1 MSEVQKIVINDEE
14 YTFGD
19 LKVETQAH
27 IARVAEIRREIAALQ
42 QQISERNVLLQAY
55 TQSIVEG
62 VKPVEESETLPHHTT
77 AKTKFAQGLPEGFK
91 EH

>member
-1 MSEVQKIVINDEE
+1 MSDENKVVINDEE
-14 YTFGD
+14 YNFGD

-27 IARVAEIRREIAALQ
+27 IARVAEIRREIASLQ
-42 QQISERNVLLQAY
+42 QQIAERNVLLQAY

-62 VKPVEESETLPHHTT
+62 VKSVEEPETT
-77 AKTKFAQGLPEGFK
+77 QGLPEDFK

>member
-1 MSEVQKIVINDEE
+1 MSEIQTIVINDEK
-14 YTFGD
+14 YNFGD

-42 QQISERNVLLQAY
+42 QQVAERNVLLEAY

-62 VKPVEESETLPHHTT
+62 VQPVEELET
-77 AKTKFAQGLPEGFK
+77 AQGLPEGFK

>member
-1 MSEVQKIVINDEE
+1 MSEENKVVINDEE
-14 YTFGD
+14 YNFGD

-42 QQISERNVLLQAY
+42 QQIAERNVLLQAY

-62 VKPVEESETLPHHTT
+62 VKPAEDEE
-77 AKTKFAQGLPEGFK
+77 PEADVAVQ
-91 EH
+91 

>member
-1 MSEVQKIVINDEE
+1 MSEVQTIVVNDEE
-14 YTFGD
+14 YNFGD

-27 IARVAEIRREIAALQ
+27 IARVAEIRSEIARLQ
-42 QQISERNVLLQAY
+42 QRLSENNVLLQAY

-62 VKPVEESETLPHHTT
+62 VKPVEEPET
-77 AKTKFAQGLPEGFK
+77 AQGLPEGFK

>member
-1 MSEVQKIVINDEE
+1 MSEENKVVINDEE
-14 YTFGD
+14 YNFGD

-42 QQISERNVLLQAY
+42 QQIAERNVLLQAY

-62 VKPVEESETLPHHTT
+62 VSAVDEDDTDQVEQH
-77 AKTKFAQGLPEGFK
+77 
-91 EH
+91 

>member
-1 MSEVQKIVINDEE
+1 MSEEKTIVINDEK
-14 YTFGD
+14 YNFGD

-42 QQISERNVLLQAY
+42 QQIAERNVLLQAY
-55 TQSIVEG
+55 TQSIA
-62 VKPVEESETLPHHTT
+62 ESVQTVDEPET
-77 AKTKFAQGLPEGFK
+77 AQGLPEGFK

>member
-1 MSEVQKIVINDEE
+1 MSEENKVVINDEE
-14 YTFGD
+14 YNFGD

-42 QQISERNVLLQAY
+42 QQIAERNVLLQAY

-62 VKPVEESETLPHHTT
+62 VSAVDGDDTEQVEQH
-77 AKTKFAQGLPEGFK
+77 
-91 EH
+91 

>member
-1 MSEVQKIVINDEE
+1 MSEENKVVINDEE
-14 YTFGD
+14 YNFGD

-42 QQISERNVLLQAY
+42 QQIAERNVLLQAY

-62 VKPVEESETLPHHTT
+62 VKPAEDEE
-77 AKTKFAQGLPEGFK
+77 PEA
-91 EH
+91 EVVQ

>member
-1 MSEVQKIVINDEE
+1 MSEEKTIVINDEK
-14 YTFGD
+14 YNFGD

-42 QQISERNVLLQAY
+42 QQIAERNVLLQAY

-62 VKPVEESETLPHHTT
+62 VQPVEEPET
-77 AKTKFAQGLPEGFK
+77 AQGLPDNFK

>member
-1 MSEVQKIVINDEE
+1 MSEENKVVINDEE
-14 YTFGD
+14 YNFGD

-42 QQISERNVLLQAY
+42 QQIAERNVLLQAY

-62 VKPVEESETLPHHTT
+62 VSAVDEDDTEQAEQH
-77 AKTKFAQGLPEGFK
+77 
-91 EH
+91 

>member
-1 MSEVQKIVINDEE
+1 MSEENKVVINDEE
-14 YTFGD
+14 YNFGD

-27 IARVAEIRREIAALQ
+27 IARVAEIRREIAALR
-42 QQISERNVLLQAY
+42 QQIAERNVLLQAY

-62 VKPVEESETLPHHTT
+62 VKSVEEPETS
-77 AKTKFAQGLPEGFK
+77 QGLPDNFE

>member
-1 MSEVQKIVINDEE
+1 MSEEQKIVINDEE
-14 YTFGD
+14 YNFGD

-42 QQISERNVLLQAY
+42 QQIAERNVLLQAY

-62 VKPVEESETLPHHTT
+62 VSAVDEDDTEQVEHH
-77 AKTKFAQGLPEGFK
+77 
-91 EH
+91 

>member
-14 YTFGD
+14 YNFGD

-27 IARVAEIRREIAALQ
+27 IARVAEIRREIATLQ
-42 QQISERNVLLQAY
+42 QQIAERNVLLEAY

-62 VKPVEESETLPHHTT
+62 VHPVEEPET
-77 AKTKFAQGLPEGFK
+77 AQGLPEGFK

>member
-1 MSEVQKIVINDEE
+1 MSEEQKIVINDEE
-14 YTFGD
+14 YKFGD

-77 AKTKFAQGLPEGFK
+77 AKTKLAQGMPEGFK
-91 EH
+91 EY

>member
-1 MSEVQKIVINDEE
+1 MSEENKIVINDEE
-14 YTFGD
+14 YNFGD

-42 QQISERNVLLQAY
+42 QQIAEHKVLLQAY

-62 VKPVEESETLPHHTT
+62 VQPVEEPQT
-77 AKTKFAQGLPEGFK
+77 AQGLPEGFK

>member
-1 MSEVQKIVINDEE
+1 MSEEQKIVINDEE
-14 YTFGD
+14 YNFGD

-27 IARVAEIRREIAALQ
+27 IARVAEIRREIATMQ

-62 VKPVEESETLPHHTT
+62 VKPVEESEI
-77 AKTKFAQGLPEGFK
+77 AQGLPEGFK

>member
-1 MSEVQKIVINDEE
+1 MSEEQKIIINDEQ
-14 YTFGD
+14 YNFGD

-42 QQISERNVLLQAY
+42 QQIAERKVLLQAY

-62 VKPVEESETLPHHTT
+62 VQPVEEPQT
-77 AKTKFAQGLPEGFK
+77 AQGLPEGFK

>member
-1 MSEVQKIVINDEE
+1 MSKENKVVINDEE
-14 YTFGD
+14 YNFGD

-42 QQISERNVLLQAY
+42 QQIAERNVLLQAY

-62 VKPVEESETLPHHTT
+62 VKSVEEPETS
-77 AKTKFAQGLPEGFK
+77 QGLPDNFK

>member
-1 MSEVQKIVINDEE
+1 MSEVQTIVVNDEE
-14 YTFGD
+14 YNFGD

-27 IARVAEIRREIAALQ
+27 IARVAEIRREIASLQ
-42 QQISERNVLLQAY
+42 QQIAERNVLLQAY

-62 VKPVEESETLPHHTT
+62 VKPVEEPETTL
-77 AKTKFAQGLPEGFK
+77 GLPEDFK